1 MQAKVF
7 TAMDIST
14 AKSVLKETNRIMAEL
29 GVAYFLRHG
38 TCLGAVRDGAF
49 IPWDDDLDVG
59 SVLGLHGLTEEKV
72 DRTVDVFR
80 ENGFTATIV
89 HNELNISVSM
99 QKSGTQMDW
108 TCYRI
113 FGDVIYQWPVVKIP
127 VALHEELKE
136 IDFLGEKFFVPN
148 PPEEYLLLKY
158 GPEWM
163 VPKQAGG
170 FEQDV
175 MDLMPEGSLP
185 ANSGRIMSVLN
196 RFLPKRYTGSLL
208 VLDREGRSVVD
219 AQVGIAPTS
228 VLSGLERSQT
238 DKNGITRFSLP
249 DHAKYVLAIRYEEHE
264 ELLYMEKLQPGV
276 HYVYRPDPDVTTGRY
291 DVLVPR

>member
-7 TAMDIST
+7 TAMDMST
-14 AKSVLKETNRIMAEL
+14 AESVLKETNRIMAEL

-89 HNELNISVSM
+89 YNELNISVSM

-136 IDFLGEKFFVPN
+136 IDFLGKKFFVPN

-163 VPKQAGG
+163 IPKQAGG

-185 ANSGRIMSVLN
+185 GNSGRIMSMLN

-208 VLDREGRSVVD
+208 VLDREGRPVVD

-238 DKNGITRFSLP
+238 DKKGITRFSLP
-249 DHAKYVLAIRYEEHE
+249 DHAKYVLSIRFGEHE
-264 ELLYMEKLQPGV
+264 ELLYMEKLQPRV
-276 HYVYRPDPDVTTGRY
+276 HYVYRPDPEITAGRY

>member
-7 TAMDIST
+7 TAMDMST
-14 AKSVLKETNRIMAEL
+14 AETVLKETNRIMAEL

-59 SVLGLHGLTEEKV
+59 SILGLHGLTEKKV
-72 DRTVDVFR
+72 DQTVQVFR
-80 ENGFTATIV
+80 DNGFTATIAQDK
-89 HNELNISVSM
+89 LNISVSM
-99 QKSGTQMDW
+99 QKSGMQVDW

-113 FGDVIYQWPVVKIP
+113 FGDVIYQWPVIKIP
-127 VALHEELKE
+127 VALYEDLKE

-163 VPKQAGG
+163 IPKQAGD
-170 FEQDV
+170 FEQEV
-175 MDLMPEGSLP
+175 MDLMTEGSLASNAGP
-185 ANSGRIMSVLN
+185 IMSVIN
-196 RFLPKRYTGSLL
+196 RFLPKRYSGSLQ
-208 VLDREGRSVVD
+208 VLNFEGHPVANAEVV
-219 AQVGIAPTS
+219 IAPTS
-228 VLSGLERSQT
+228 RISGLERSRT
-238 DKNGITRFSLP
+238 NKNGITRFSLP
-249 DHAKYVLAIRYEEHE
+249 DHAGYVLSIRYGGHE
-264 ELLYMEKLQPGV
+264 EFLYWEKLQPGV
-276 HYVYRPDPDVTTGRY
+276 HYVYHPDPDIATGRY

>member
-7 TAMDIST
+7 TAMDMPT
-14 AKSVLKETNRIMAEL
+14 AETVLKETNRIMAEL
-29 GVAYFLRHG
+29 GVTYFLRHG

-59 SVLGLHGLTEEKV
+59 SVLGLHGLTEKKV
-72 DRTVDVFR
+72 DQTVEVFR
-80 ENGFTATIV
+80 DNGFTATVV
-89 HNELNISVSM
+89 HNKLNISVSM

-127 VALHEELKE
+127 VALHEDLKE

-163 VPKQAGG
+163 IPKQAGD
-170 FEQDV
+170 FEQEV
-175 MDLMPEGSLP
+175 MGLMTEGALASNAGP
-185 ANSGRIMSVLN
+185 IMSAIN
-196 RFLPKRYTGSLL
+196 RFLPKRYSGSLQ
-208 VLDREGRSVVD
+208 VLDFEGHPV
-219 AQVGIAPTS
+219 ANAEVGIAPTS
-228 VLSGLERSQT
+228 IISGLERSRT
-238 DKNGITRFSLP
+238 NKNGITRFSLP
-249 DHAKYVLAIRYEEHE
+249 DHAKYVLSIRDGEHE

-276 HYVYRPDPDVTTGRY
+276 HYVYRPDPDIATGRY

>member
-7 TAMDIST
+7 TAMDMST
-14 AKSVLKETNRIMAEL
+14 AESVLKDTNRIMAEV
-29 GVAYFLRHG
+29 GVSYFLRHG

-72 DRTVDVFR
+72 TQTVDVFR
-80 ENGFTATIV
+80 ENGFTATVV
-89 HNELNISVSM
+89 HNKLNISISM

-108 TCYRI
+108 TCYRV

-136 IDFLGEKFFVPN
+136 IDFLGEKFLVPN

-163 VPKQAGG
+163 IPKQAGD
-170 FEQDV
+170 FEQGV
-175 MDLMPEGSLP
+175 MDLMTEGQL
-185 ANSGRIMSVLN
+185 ATNSGRIMSAIN
-196 RFLPKRYTGSLL
+196 KFLPKRHSGSLQ
-208 VLDREGRSVVD
+208 VLDIEGQPV
-219 AQVGIAPTS
+219 ANAEVGIAPTS
-228 VLSGLERSQT
+228 IISGLERSRT
-238 DKNGITRFSLP
+238 NRDGITRFSLP
-249 DHAKYVLAIRYEEHE
+249 DNAKYVLSIRYGDHE
-264 ELLYMEKLQPGV
+264 ELLYMEKLQPGI
-276 HYVYRPDPDVTTGRY
+276 HYTYRPDPDITSGRY
-291 DVLVPR
+291 DVLTSR